1 MSGSAALRA
10 GTGAPAD
17 VIVAVG
23 RVGVLVRDAEAA
35 VRARV
40 LEGPFASLNH
50 AVFTAGEE
58 AAGGFRE
65 ATHTQ
70 PMMAARRL
78 VEIRQVQEASAAL
91 LDAILAYVQ
100 APSPCAVLLLC
111 GERFPA
117 ASGGIDRGV
126 RIRNAVKKT
135 GMVLELDGDGID
147 PRAFVT
153 ERARALGVEVER
165 SALASLVEVS
175 GGDLGALAA
184 DVETC
189 AHYAGPGGTIDTAAV
204 AAVCPWVAEAS
215 VWALT
220 DAIVARDADL
230 ALATLHRLL
239 EDGEAPHKLL
249 GSIAWQLRQALLVQD
264 AFRRG
269 IPEREA
275 GIRMPPGKI
284 RAIREAVGARPQ
296 SPSQVLE
303 ALARVNHRMNSSRA
317 GDRRQVEAFVLQ
329 LVSDS

>member
-1 MSGSAALRA
+1 MSGTATLRE
-10 GTGAPAD
+10 GTGSPAD
-17 VIVAVG
+17 VILAVG
-23 RVGVLVRDAEAA
+23 GVGVLARDAEAA
-35 VRARV
+35 VRAQV

-58 AAGGFRE
+58 AALGFRE
-65 ATHTQ
+65 AARTQ

-78 VEIRQVQEASAAL
+78 IEIRQVQEANAAL

-100 APSPCAVLLLC
+100 APCPTAVLLLC
-111 GERFPA
+111 GERLPA
-117 ASGGIDRGV
+117 ATGGVDRGA

-135 GMVLELDGDGID
+135 GMVLDLDGEGTD
-147 PRAFVT
+147 PRAFAA
-153 ERARALGVEVER
+153 ERARALGVSVER
-165 SALASLVEVS
+165 AALASLVEVS

-189 AHYAGPGGTIDTAAV
+189 AQYAGPGGTIDAAAV

-220 DAIVARDADL
+220 DAIVGRDADA
-230 ALATLHRLL
+230 ALASLHRLL
-239 EDGEAPHKLL
+239 EDGEAPHKIL
-249 GSIAWQLRQALLVQD
+249 GSIAWQLRQTLLVQD
-264 AFRRG
+264 ALRRG

-275 GIRMPPGKI
+275 GIRMPPGKV
-284 RAIREAVGARPQ
+284 RAIRDAVQARPQ

-329 LVSDS
+329 LLSDG